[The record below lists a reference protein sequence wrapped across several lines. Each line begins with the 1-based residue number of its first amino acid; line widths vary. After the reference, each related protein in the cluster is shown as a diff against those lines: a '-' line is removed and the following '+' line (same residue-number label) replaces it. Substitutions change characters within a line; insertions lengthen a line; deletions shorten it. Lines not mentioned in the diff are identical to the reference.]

1 MRDDNLRKIYL
12 VRHSIR
18 DFEVKNEEAPLTK
31 EGHDLARGLVK
42 FFRGKGITAIYASP
56 YQRVLQTLEPTAKDL
71 GLPIIRIEELRE
83 RSVGEWVDDF
93 DQFARKQW
101 QDPHYKL
108 ATGESLYEVRER
120 VVPAF
125 EKILHSNSSNIMIG
139 GHGTALSVLLNH
151 YTEGC
156 FAYDEFKMMTM
167 PDVYLLEIEGTELRS
182 LERLLFFR

>member
-1 MRDDNLRKIYL
+1 MRKIYL

-31 EGHDLARGLVK
+31 EGHDLARDLVQY
-42 FFRGKGITAIYASP
+42 FRGKGITAIYASP
-56 YQRVLQTLEPTAKDL
+56 YRRVVQTLEPTAKDL
-71 GLPIIRIEELRE
+71 GLPIIRIEDLCE
-83 RSVGEWVDDF
+83 RSVGEWVNDF
-93 DQFARKQW
+93 DQFAWKQW

-108 ATGESLYEVRER
+108 TTGESLHEVRER

-125 EKILHSNSSNIMIG
+125 EKILHSNSSSIMIG

-151 YTEGC
+151 YTEGG